1 MRVLVIYAHPVET
14 SFVASLHGRVV
25 DTLRDGGHVVDD
37 CDLNAEGFDPVL
49 SRQDRIDYHD
59 PASDRGRVAQHI
71 ERLKAAEALV
81 FVYPVWIFGFP
92 AILKGYLDRVW
103 LPGVAFELDDRGN
116 LAFTLRHVRRLAAV
130 CTYGGERWRAM
141 LMGDPPRRLVKRMI
155 RAHVAPRSRCDYL
168 ACYDMNHTTPE
179 RRAAFMARVEQRFA
193 AWEP

>member
-25 DTLRDGGHVVDD
+25 DTLREGSHVVDD

-59 PASDRGRVAQHI
+59 PASDRGRVAPHI

-81 FVYPVWIFGFP
+81 FVYPVWTFGFP

-103 LPGVAFELDDRGN
+103 LPGVAFELDARGH

>member
-14 SFVASLHGRVV
+14 SFVAGLHGRVV
-25 DTLRDGGHVVDD
+25 DTLRGGGHEVDD

-49 SRQDRIDYHD
+49 SRHDRIDYHD
-59 PASDRGRVAQHI
+59 TAADRGRVAPYI

-81 FVYPVWIFGFP
+81 FVYPVWNFGFP

-103 LPGVAFELDDRGN
+103 LPGVAFDLDAGGN
-116 LAFTLRHVRRLAAV
+116 LVFTLRHVRRLAAV

-155 RAHVAPRSRCDYL
+155 RAHIAVRGRCEYL

-179 RRAAFMARVEQRFA
+179 RRAAFMARVEQRLA